1 MRPRRGGERGK
12 CEVLI
17 SILSRHDPSTIFTLS
32 RNEWLNECANL
43 SMRFIRTLYTALKFR
58 AVSSHVYVFRLL
70 RLSSPL
76 RLGDHACIT
85 SLTAIHGC
93 SRLWTRTLERMVH
106 GIIRR
111 SRLADKT
118 TRLVG
123 AWPIINWPLL
133 IRTITPECRGN
144 YQRGAGTKRRSPSNK
159 RTRLSRGWLTAVVI
173 EILTSPTPSI
183 HPYMCIYIYLA

>member
-1 MRPRRGGERGK
+1 M
-12 CEVLI
+12 
-17 SILSRHDPSTIFTLS
+17 D
-32 RNEWLNECANL
+32 A
-43 SMRFIRTLYTALKFR
+43 A
-58 AVSSHVYVFRLL
+58 
-70 RLSSPL
+70 
-76 RLGDHACIT
+76 
-85 SLTAIHGC
+85 
-93 SRLWTRTLERMVH
+93 RLWTRTLERMVH

-173 EILTSPTPSI
+173 EILTSPPSI
-183 HPYMCIYIYLA
+183 PICVYIYTSREKGPSSG